1 MIIDFHT
8 HVFPD
13 ELAGYAM
20 EKLSR
25 NCGVKYSGTAT
36 PEGLMDTMKKCGVDK
51 SVVLHIATKESQ
63 HEDIL
68 RFAKEID
75 SDSLISFG
83 SVKPDSQ
90 SALEYIWKISDEGL
104 KGIKFH
110 PHLQRMYPDEKKY
123 FPLYDLARALNLVV
137 TFHTGWD
144 PSYPHELQAPPS
156 AIARIAKNFPGL
168 RIVAA
173 HLGGLKLAHDVF
185 MNVAGAANIYM
196 DTAYCADKWL
206 DKRMFE
212 DIIRKHGAD
221 KILFG
226 SDYPWHLP
234 SQELGLIRSLD
245 ISDEERDMILG
256 GNAVRLLGL

>member
-20 EKLSR
+20 DKLAR
-25 NCGVKYSGTAT
+25 NCGVEYSGLAT
-36 PEGLMDTMKKCGVDK
+36 VEDLKSEMEKSGVDK
-51 SVVLHIATKESQ
+51 SVVLHVATKESQ

-75 SDSLISFG
+75 SDKLISFG

-104 KGIKFH
+104 KGMKFH
-110 PHLQRMYPDEKKY
+110 AALQRIYPDEKRY
-123 FPLYDLARALNLVV
+123 FPLYDLARALNLIV

-156 AIARIAKNFPGL
+156 AIVTIARNFPGL

-173 HLGGLKLAHDVF
+173 HMCGMKLAHDVF
-185 MNVAGAANIYM
+185 TNVAGIADIYM

-206 DKRMFE
+206 DKRLFE
-212 DIIRKHGAD
+212 DIIRKHGAERV
-221 KILFG
+221 LFG

-234 SQELGLIRSLD
+234 SKEIALIRSLG
-245 ISDEERDMILG
+245 ISDEEKDMILG